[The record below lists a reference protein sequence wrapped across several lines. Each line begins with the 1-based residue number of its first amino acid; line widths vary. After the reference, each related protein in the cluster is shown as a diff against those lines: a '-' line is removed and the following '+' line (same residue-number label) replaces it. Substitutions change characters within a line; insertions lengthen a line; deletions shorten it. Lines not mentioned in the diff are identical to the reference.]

1 MAKRIHFEDY
11 AAPDS
16 YGDPIEFGFEAEHIR
31 IIHDGTG
38 TLTLSFDKTTTDGKM
53 LSTDTPLELLDLRMS
68 KIWIKSSVAT
78 DPVRVYAWRSG
89 R

>member
-1 MAKRIHFEDY
+1 MSKRIHFEDY
-11 AAPDS
+11 AAPTS
-16 YGDPIEFGFEAEHIR
+16 YGDPIEFGFEAEHMR
-31 IIHDGTG
+31 IIHDGNG
-38 TLTLSFDKTTTDGKM
+38 TLTISFDKTATDGKM

-68 KIWIKSSVAT
+68 KIWIKSSVDT